1 MSADSEHVELLRR
14 GPRSWNEWRRRHP
27 TTVPNL
33 AQISL
38 SAGER
43 QMGPVHGGPINLAS
57 ARLRRACLRFA
68 TLSGADLEE
77 ADLSDADLTD
87 ARLDGANLANA
98 DLSHA
103 LLTRTDFKG
112 ARLYR
117 TKLNGADLQEARN
130 LTQEQLDECSGD
142 ASTDLPPHLKSP
154 ASWMIFEA
162 KAEPRPATPEAPAG
176 FGPKNGAARH
186 RLR

>member
-1 MSADSEHVELLRR
+1 VSADSEHIEVLRR
-14 GPRSWNEWRRRHP
+14 GPRPWNEWRRRHP

-33 AQISL
+33 TQISL

-43 QMGPVHGGPINLAS
+43 QMGAVHGGPINLAS

-77 ADLSDADLTD
+77 ADLSAADLTD

-103 LLTRTDFKG
+103 VLARTDFEG
-112 ARLYR
+112 ARFYR
-117 TKLNGADLQEARN
+117 TKLNGANLQEARN
-130 LTQEQLDECSGD
+130 LTQEQLNESSGD
-142 ASTDLPPHLKSP
+142 ASTDLPEHLKSP
-154 ASWMIFEA
+154 ASWMVFEA
-162 KAEPRPATPEAPAG
+162 KPAPQPASEETSITA
-176 FGPKNGAARH
+176 KADGAKRQQ
-186 RLR
+186 LK

>member
-1 MSADSEHVELLRR
+1 MSADSEHIELLRR
-14 GPRSWNEWRRRHP
+14 GPRPWNEWRRRHP

-33 AQISL
+33 AQITL

-43 QMGPVHGGPINLAS
+43 QMGAMHGGPINLAS
-57 ARLRRACLRFA
+57 ARLRRASLRFA

-77 ADLSDADLTD
+77 ADLTDADLTD

-103 LLTRTDFKG
+103 LLARADFKG
-112 ARLYR
+112 AGLYR
-117 TKLNGADLQEARN
+117 TKLHGADLQEARN
-130 LTQEQLDECSGD
+130 LTQEQLNECTGD
-142 ASTDLPPHLKSP
+142 AATDLPPHLKCP

-162 KAEPRPATPEAPAG
+162 KSEPTPVTDVPIAG
-176 FGPKNGAARH
+176 FELLDGNRH
-186 RLR
+186 KLR